1 MRRFK
6 IALNIAF
13 ITFFLFVILNFIL
26 GWIWEFRTNLK
37 FKNFKPYDDIVLKAL
52 NLSQEDGL
60 TLYLE
65 TFIERKFDYDQFTE
79 HAENNGYEN
88 KFVNVT
94 PELGRK
100 TISPENCKKKIF
112 FYGGS
117 TTFGY
122 NVTDDQTIPSYL
134 GKILLKNKKNICIK
148 NFGRGSYFSTQ
159 ENILFQKHILNKEI
173 KSDNIVLF
181 LDGINENGNRNSR
194 NTRFLFEVNR
204 ALNEDYW
211 DMYKFTFPIFFNSLT
226 INQFI
231 KRVQKKYN
239 LKKSSNQ
246 EPTSIFKLTDDLKYV
261 YEKNVLIRDGICNN
275 LSLNCYSFLQPFATL
290 HGKYF
295 EKPTEGAIENR
306 VLNTG
311 ENKKLTAKYQI
322 LNSTKGIIDI
332 ADSLDNAISLSY
344 VDGVHYSPLA
354 NEEIANKIYGII
366 LEKLD

>member
-1 MRRFK
+1 MKKVHPIILILLIFVL
-6 IALNIAF
+6 LN
-13 ITFFLFVILNFIL
+13 VIIVLL
-26 GWIWEFRTNLK
+26 WPLRTSLK
-37 FKNFKPYDDIVLKAL
+37 FSNYKAYSDEFIVSL
-52 NLSQEDGL
+52 NLDRKESVK
-60 TLYLE
+60 LYLE
-65 TFIERKFDYDQFTE
+65 TWQRERLFEYDEFTGLRESVSIDGEYVNIDIENGRLIS
-79 HAENNGYEN
+79 NNP
-88 KFVNVT
+88 K
-94 PELGRK
+94 
-100 TISPENCKKKIF
+100 NCEKNIF
-112 FYGGS
+112 FYGGENV
-117 TTFGY
+117 FGY
-122 NVTDDQTIPSYL
+122 DVGDNQSTPYYFRE
-134 GKILLKNKKNICIK
+134 ILKKNDLNYCVF
-148 NFGRGSYFSTQ
+148 NFGRATYYSTQ

-173 KSDNIVLF
+173 KSGNIVLF